1 MLKTLTTDPTT
12 LSERSLFLFRSLV
25 EHFIMDGQPVGSRT
39 LARDIGSDLSP
50 ATIRN
55 VMADLEDLGL
65 LTSPHTS
72 AGRIPTARGYRLFV
86 DTLLR
91 VDKLDDRHAARIARE
106 LEKNK
111 DVHLLL
117 EKTSEMLSEITSL
130 AGIVMLPRN
139 NPRSLRQVEFL
150 SLSDN
155 RVLVILVVNDEEI
168 QNRIIHTNRAYTAAE
183 LQQAANYLNAMY
195 SGKDLQRVRQEILAE
210 LHKMREDVNS
220 SMQVAIEMAQKAFAQ
235 EPQMPRGDYLLSGH
249 TNLMNVA
256 ELSNLDKLKKLFDSF
271 NQKRDIL
278 HLLEQA
284 INAQGVQI
292 FIGEESGYE
301 VLDDCSV
308 VTSPYEVDGRIIGV
322 LGVLGPTRM
331 NYERVIPVVDLTAK
345 MLGMALN
352 SSS

>member
-72 AGRIPTARGYRLFV
+72 AGRIPTAKGYRLFV

>member
-1 MLKTLTTDPTT
+1 MLKTLTTDPST

-55 VMADLEDLGL
+55 VMADLEDMGL
-65 LTSPHTS
+65 LTSPYTS
-72 AGRIPTARGYRLFV
+72 AGRIPTAKGYRLFV

-91 VDKLDDRHAARIARE
+91 VDKLDVKQAARIARE
-106 LEKNK
+106 FEKNK

-168 QNRIIHTNRAYTAAE
+168 QNRIIHTNRTYTAAE

-235 EPQMPRGDYLLSGH
+235 DPQMPRGDYLLSGH

-308 VTSPYEVDGRIIGV
+308 VTSPYEVDGQILGV

-331 NYERVIPVVDLTAK
+331 NYERVIPVVDITAK